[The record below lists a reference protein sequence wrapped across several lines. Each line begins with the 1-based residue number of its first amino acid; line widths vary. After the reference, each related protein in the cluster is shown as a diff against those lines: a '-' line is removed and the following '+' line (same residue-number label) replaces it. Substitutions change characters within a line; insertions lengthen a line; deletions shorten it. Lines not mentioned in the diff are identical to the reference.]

1 MAKETFYVTT
11 AIDYV
16 NAKPHC
22 GHAFEKTL
30 ADALARY
37 KRLQGHDVF
46 FLTGVDENAQKNVEA
61 AEKARVDVKK
71 FIDKNASL
79 FIELCKKLNLTNDDF
94 IRTTAK
100 QHTLVVQ
107 KIVQKMIDKKDIYKD
122 TYEGLYCV
130 GCETYY
136 PEKDLVDGKCPEHK
150 TIPELRKEEAYFFK
164 LSKYKKELLKIIPKY
179 VIPKERANEIISR
192 IKTDDLSDICISRK
206 GAKWGIDF
214 PNDKNYKVWVWID
227 ALINY
232 ISGLK
237 DKESKFWP
245 ADVHVIG
252 KGINWFHS
260 VIWPAILLSTEY
272 ELPKKLM
279 VHGYLNIDGKKM
291 SKSLGNTLDPLELLK
306 KYPSDVIRYSFLRCS
321 VFQDSDYSEELI
333 ITRNNNELAD
343 KLGNLISRVSA
354 LAEKYGLE
362 KDKPLDSSNLSRRIE
377 SHLNDL
383 EFDKAL
389 NEIFQFIDVCNLY
402 IQNKKPWETH
412 DKKVLFQLADAIKDI
427 AILLSPFIPE
437 TSEKISKIF
446 NFNISLKELD
456 KPLKI
461 SSIKKAQIL
470 FNKIDVDI
478 NNNKPVIVDNKKPLG
493 NNINKQNTNKLKT
506 PRTLDNNIQGI
517 ISMDQIKYD
526 DFAKL
531 DLRVATIKK
540 VEDIEGA
547 DKLYKLEI
555 EVGKEKR
562 TICAGIKQHYK
573 KDELKGKQI
582 IIVSNLEP
590 RKMKGIE
597 SQGML
602 LAAVSDD
609 HSKVTLISPD
619 KKVDS
624 GLKVS

>member
-16 NAKPHC
+16 NAKPHV

-37 KRLQGHDVF
+37 KRLQGFDVF

-61 AEKARVDVKK
+61 AEKAGVNVKE
-71 FIDKNASL
+71 FIDKNANL
-79 FIELCKKLNLTNDDF
+79 FLELCKKLNLSNDDF

-122 TYEGLYCV
+122 TYKGLYCI

-136 PEKDLVDGKCPEHK
+136 TEKDLIDGKCPEHN
-150 TIPELRKEEAYFFK
+150 TVPELRKEEAYFFK
-164 LSKYKKELLKIIPKY
+164 LSKYKKELLKLIPKY
-179 VIPKERANEIISR
+179 VIPKEKTNEIISR

-214 PNDKNYKVWVWID
+214 PNDKNYKIWVWID

-232 ISGLK
+232 VSGLK

-260 VIWPAILLSTEY
+260 VIWPAILLSAGY
-272 ELPKKLM
+272 ELPKKLL

-291 SKSLGNTLDPLELLK
+291 SKSLGNTIDPLELLN
-306 KYPSDVIRYSFLRCS
+306 KYPSDVIRYAFLKCS
-321 VFQDSDYSEELI
+321 VFNDSDFSEELI

-343 KLGNLISRVSA
+343 KLGNLVSRVST

-362 KDKPLDSSNLSRRIE
+362 KAKELDSSGMINKVSTYID
-377 SHLNDL
+377 NF

-389 NEIFQFIDVCNLY
+389 NEIFQFIDVCNIY

-412 DKKVLFQLADAIKDI
+412 DKKILFRLSSAIKDV
-427 AILLSPFIPE
+427 AILISPFLPE
-437 TSEKISKIF
+437 TSEKIAKVF
-446 NFNISLKELD
+446 NFDISLKSLG

-461 SSIKKAQIL
+461 SPIKKADIL
-470 FNKIDVDI
+470 FKKIDVAPSVSVPQVNTTTNI
-478 NNNKPVIVDNKKPLG
+478 NNKK
-493 NNINKQNTNKLKT
+493 NEKLKT
-506 PRTLDNNIQGI
+506 PQTLANKTGDIEGV
-517 ISMDQIKYD
+517 ISMDGIT
-526 DFAKL
+526 L
-531 DLRVATIKK
+531 DQFRNTQLKVAEIEKA
-540 VEDIEGA
+540 EDIPNS
-547 DKLYKLEI
+547 DNLYKLYI
-555 EVGKEKR
+555 NLGKEKR
-562 TICAGIKQHYK
+562 IIAAGIKKYYK
-573 KDELKGKQI
+573 KEDLKGKQI
-582 IIVSNLEP
+582 IVVTNLKPAILKGVESN
-590 RKMKGIE
+590 
-597 SQGML
+597 GML
-602 LAAVSDD
+602 LAAG
-609 HSKVTLISPD
+609 SKEENICVLISPE
-619 KKVDS
+619 KRVNN
-624 GLKVS
+624 GLSIG